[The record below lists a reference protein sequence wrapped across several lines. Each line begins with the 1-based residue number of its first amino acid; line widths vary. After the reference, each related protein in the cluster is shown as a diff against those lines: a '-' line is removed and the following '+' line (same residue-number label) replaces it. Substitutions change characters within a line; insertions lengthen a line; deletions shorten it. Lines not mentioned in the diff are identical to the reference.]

1 MTKLNIIIIG
11 GGWYG
16 CYAALLLQNLHNVT
30 IIDKESEFFKN
41 ASFYNQNRLHLGYHY
56 CRNYKTRILCKSGF
70 NKFISKFKT
79 ENIVSQIKNNYYL
92 ISNNS
97 CIDSETIIS
106 IYKYENY
113 HFDILKNQIFTNI
126 ANNILNVDECVINSN
141 ESKSFFTRNLIC
153 KKIFNKKVITINYEN
168 DSNVILDDTSVISG
182 DLIIDCTLNSF
193 NLSSKKYIYE
203 KTISLLYK
211 KHSKIDFDAI
221 TVIDGKFFSLYPH
234 NIDNNG
240 NSDIYT
246 LTDVEFTPLIISEK
260 LEDINN
266 FVFDSNKLDKIKY
279 NMENKVKYYYENFE
293 DNFEYIGYFLS
304 NKTKLIS
311 NSDSRECNIE
321 KINNKLITINCGK
334 ITGIFEMED
343 YFKEILLI

>member
-1 MTKLNIIIIG
+1 MTKLNIVIIG
-11 GGWYG
+11 AGWYG

-30 IIDKESEFFKN
+30 LIDKETDIFKN
-41 ASFYNQNRLHLGYHY
+41 SSFYNQNRLHLGYHY
-56 CRNYKTRILCKSGF
+56 CRNYNTRILCKNGF
-70 NKFISKFKT
+70 VKFMSMFKK
-79 ENIVSQIKNNYYL
+79 ENIVSQIKKNYYL
-92 ISNNS
+92 ISNKS
-97 CIDSETIIS
+97 SVDSKTIIS

-113 HFDILKNQIFTNI
+113 HFDILKNEIFTNI
-126 ANNILNVDECVINSN
+126 DNNILNVDECIINSN
-141 ESKSFFTRNLIC
+141 KSKEFFTNNLTC
-153 KKIFNKKVITINYEN
+153 KKIFNKKVITINSEN
-168 DSNVILDDTSVISG
+168 DSNVILDDNSIISG

-211 KHSKIDFDAI
+211 KYSKTHFDAI
-221 TVIDGKFFSLYPH
+221 TIIDGKFFSLYPH
-234 NIDNNG
+234 DID
-240 NSDIYT
+240 SDIYT

-260 LEDINN
+260 LEDINR
-266 FVFDSNKLDKIKY
+266 FVLDSNKLNKVKND
-279 NMENKVKYYYENFE
+279 MENKVKYYYENFK

-321 KINNKLITINCGK
+321 KINDKLITINCGK